1 MEETKIN
8 LLRNSINKI
17 DDQILNLIIDRTSIV
32 DEIGILKRNKDQV
45 VDKKRESEVLL
56 RLLKLHK
63 GNFSKDSI
71 VRIWREIFHTSS
83 NVQLNNNNSLKG
95 KRGVDTIKLYK
106 GGTSKIPGIK
116 NIIKLSSNESPF
128 GPSKKAMIAYA
139 GSSNKLSRYPE
150 LTADS
155 LHMALSE
162 KYKLNSE
169 QIISGTGSDEILIFA
184 YLAFCSPGDEVIH
197 SQHGFEMYP
206 VMTKYVG
213 AESVLASEIDYKLD
227 IKSVLS
233 NIRESTKII
242 CIANPNNPTGTYLN
256 KYELKDLLDQIPNN
270 ILVII
275 DTAYAELADAEDYDK
290 SFDLVEQYQNVLIT
304 RTFSKAYSLAGLRL
318 GWGYGSK
325 SLINIVKKIRPPF
338 NLPPGSIAAGI
349 AALKDDKHLNKVVKH
364 NSEIKNWYI
373 SELNNL
379 GFKAYKTQA
388 NFIFVVIP
396 ETNKQNASL
405 VYDFLLSR
413 GIAVRYLAS
422 YGINNAIRITLG
434 TKEELEKSIIVLK
447 NFLEK

>member
-83 NVQLNNNNSLKG
+83 NIQLNNNNSLKG

-155 LHMALSE
+155 LHIALSE

-169 QIISGTGSDEILIFA
+169 LIISGTGSDEILIFA

-447 NFLEK
+447 NFLEI

>member
-1 MEETKIN
+1 M
-8 LLRNSINKI
+8 
-17 DDQILNLIIDRTSIV
+17 
-32 DEIGILKRNKDQV
+32 
-45 VDKKRESEVLL
+45 
-56 RLLKLHK
+56 
-63 GNFSKDSI
+63 
-71 VRIWREIFHTSS
+71 
-83 NVQLNNNNSLKG
+83 
-95 KRGVDTIKLYK
+95 
-106 GGTSKIPGIK
+106 
-116 NIIKLSSNESPF
+116 
-128 GPSKKAMIAYA
+128 
-139 GSSNKLSRYPE
+139 
-150 LTADS
+150 
-155 LHMALSE
+155 
-162 KYKLNSE
+162 
-169 QIISGTGSDEILIFA
+169 
-184 YLAFCSPGDEVIH
+184 
-197 SQHGFEMYP
+197 
-206 VMTKYVG
+206 
-213 AESVLASEIDYKLD
+213 
-227 IKSVLS
+227 
-233 NIRESTKII
+233 
-242 CIANPNNPTGTYLN
+242 
-256 KYELKDLLDQIPNN
+256 LDQIPNN

-396 ETNKQNASL
+396 ITNKQNASL

>member
-1 MEETKIN
+1 MKETKIN

-155 LHMALSE
+155 LHIALSE

>member
-1 MEETKIN
+1 MKEIKIN
-8 LLRNSINKI
+8 LLRKSINKI

-139 GSSNKLSRYPE
+139 DSSNKLSRYPE

-155 LHMALSE
+155 LHIALSE
-162 KYKLNSE
+162 KYQLNSE

-206 VMTKYVG
+206 IMTKYVG

-325 SLINIVKKIRPPF
+325 SLINIIKKIRPPF

-405 VYDFLLSR
+405 VNDFLLCR

-447 NFLEK
+447 NFLAK